1 MNDLVLATISS
12 GLLSTII
19 VKVIDTI
26 NNARQKDNETK
37 KALMVLL
44 GWQIREACKNAL
56 KCKQITMSELKQ
68 LEEMNKMYHS
78 MGGNGFVKILIEKVE
93 RLEVIE
99 D

>member
-19 VKVIDTI
+19 VKVIDSI
-26 NNARQKDNETK
+26 NNVRQKDNETK

-56 KCKQITMSELKQ
+56 KSKQITMSELKQ